1 MRLGGFNFRL
11 LPFAYINTK
20 RAVMADSVCKRR
32 LLTSAFRLLPSAYSI
47 ARGKMRNYKL
57 ITYEQAKSPI
67 AEAYR
72 TLRTNLQFSR
82 ADGSLQTLMFTSA
95 GPGEG
100 KSTTVA
106 NSAVVLAQ
114 AGKRVI
120 IVDCD
125 LRKPVQHKIFGL
137 PNRGVTNVLIE
148 NLPATEVLQDT
159 EIRNLRVLTSGPIPP
174 NPSELL
180 GSAKMERLLSELKD
194 AADYLIIDAPP
205 VVAVTDAC
213 VLASKMDGVLLTVAA
228 GMVRP
233 EMGQRAKDLLV
244 KANAPLLG
252 VVLNRVEIEKE
263 HAYYYYYYGN
273 DGVKHKSSR
282 KKRAKYLE

>member
-1 MRLGGFNFRL
+1 MAFRL
-11 LPFAYINTK
+11 K
-20 RAVMADSVCKRR
+20 GDSVNNRR
-32 LLTSAFRLLPSAYSI
+32 LITLLQPSAFRLLHITTAI
-47 ARGKMRNYKL
+47 ARKKMRKYQL
-57 ITYEQAKSPI
+57 ITHEQAKSPI

-72 TLRTNLQFSR
+72 TFRTNLQFSR
-82 ADGSLQTLMFTSA
+82 ADGLLQTLMYTSA

-100 KSTTVA
+100 KSTTAA

-114 AGKRVI
+114 TGKRVI

-148 NLPATEVLQDT
+148 NLPATDFLQDT
-159 EIRNLRVLTSGPIPP
+159 QISNLKVLTSGPIPP

-180 GSAKMERLLSELKD
+180 GSARMEELLNGLKSNT
-194 AADYLIIDAPP
+194 DYLIIDAPP

-213 VLASKMDGVLLTVAA
+213 VLASKMDGVILVLSA

-233 EMGQRAKDLLV
+233 EMGRHAKELLV
-244 KANAPLLG
+244 KANARILG

-263 HAYYYYYYGN
+263 NAYYYYYYGN
-273 DGVKHKSSR
+273 ESANSKH
-282 KKRAKYLE
+282 ETTCG

>member
-1 MRLGGFNFRL
+1 
-11 LPFAYINTK
+11 
-20 RAVMADSVCKRR
+20 
-32 LLTSAFRLLPSAYSI
+32 
-47 ARGKMRNYKL
+47 
-57 ITYEQAKSPI
+57 
-67 AEAYR
+67 
-72 TLRTNLQFSR
+72 
-82 ADGSLQTLMFTSA
+82 
-95 GPGEG
+95 
-100 KSTTVA
+100 
-106 NSAVVLAQ
+106 
-114 AGKRVI
+114 
-120 IVDCD
+120 
-125 LRKPVQHKIFGL
+125 
-137 PNRGVTNVLIE
+137 LIE

-180 GSAKMERLLSELKD
+180 SSAKMERLLSELKD